1 LLQHEE
7 IDAAPARSPLESST
21 AQLKRSD
28 RATDTTHVAT
38 VTRAPTRLSWAER
51 LFGRSRA
58 GVLVAEG
65 STLRAQV
72 SARQNAGRAVIVWAT
87 AYLSLRPWATIDH
100 AVVLALFVTGSW
112 TLIGH
117 RVAQAFRSMT
127 FAVGPF
133 AVSAVTSIIGVGVMS
148 ALGYWLPHWAVGQRA
163 LALVGITT
171 FAGVGMWDAIV
182 QRAARAPRRVL
193 VVGGGAPT
201 TRLLADLA
209 REPEAGL
216 HVIGVVDD
224 SFDEVLS
231 ASVPYWGPLHA
242 LPSSVRRLAPDLV
255 VVAVPKGRP
264 EVFAQLLG
272 VADAGFQVV
281 GLPEI
286 YEFAFGRLPV
296 EDLTSAW
303 FMSVLHAYN
312 RPTNRLTKR
321 TFDVVVAFVGLLVTL
336 VVLPAIALLV
346 KRTRGPLLYRQER
359 LGENGE
365 TFTILKFRSMRV
377 DAEAPGEAQWA
388 ATNDPRVIPG
398 GRLLR
403 LLRIDE
409 LPQLWNVLRGE
420 MSIVGPRPERP
431 EFISQ
436 LQAGVPFWTH
446 RHLLKPGITG
456 WAQIRAGYAA
466 DALGTIE
473 KLSYDLWYLRH
484 RSLVLDVMIC
494 LKTLP
499 RMATFRGAR

>member
-1 LLQHEE
+1 
-7 IDAAPARSPLESST
+7 
-21 AQLKRSD
+21 
-28 RATDTTHVAT
+28 VAT
-38 VTRAPTRLSWAER
+38 VTRASTRPALAVSPAAEIAGGAALR
-51 LFGRSRA
+51 GR
-58 GVLVAEG
+58 
-65 STLRAQV
+65 V
-72 SARQNAGRAVIVWAT
+72 SSRQNAGRAVVVWAG
-87 AYLSLRPWATIDH
+87 AYLSIRPWSPA
-100 AVVLALFVTGSW
+100 
-112 TLIGH
+112 
-117 RVAQAFRSMT
+117 AQAAGEALVVTALWSTIGFRVIQMYRSMT
-127 FAVGPF
+127 FAVGAF
-133 AVSAVTSIIGVGVMS
+133 AVSAVTSILGVGAAS
-148 ALGYWLPHWAVGQRA
+148 ALGYWFPGIAIDQQA
-163 LALVGITT
+163 LAVLGLST
-171 FAGVGMWDAIV
+171 FLCAGAWDTAV

-193 VVGGGAPT
+193 VVGGGSPT
-201 TRLLADLA
+201 ARLLADLA
-209 REPEAGL
+209 REPGAGL
-216 HVIGVVDD
+216 TVIGVVDD
-224 SFDEVLS
+224 LVDD
-231 ASVPYWGPLHA
+231 SVVARVPHCGTLRA
-242 LPSSVRRLAPDLV
+242 LPSTVRRLSPDLV

-264 EVFAQLLG
+264 EVFAHLLG

-281 GLPEI
+281 GLPEV

-321 TFDVVVAFVGLLVTL
+321 TFDVVVAAVGLVVALPLV
-336 VVLPAIALLV
+336 PAIALVV

-359 LGENGE
+359 LGENGK

-377 DAEAPGEAQWA
+377 DAEAPGEVQWA
-388 ATNDPRVIPG
+388 STDDPRVIPG

-403 LLRIDE
+403 LVRIDE

-431 EFISQ
+431 EFIAQ

-466 DALGTIE
+466 DTLGTVE